1 MQICV
6 ARFFALHFEVTEIER
21 GKEAELYQ
29 QERERRQERKQA
41 QLWRSQYR
49 QCLQIE
55 VSLLFVL
62 ICCFFKKHAKSNLK
76 VYQMITN
83 SNLWF
88 QAHLQRIGED
98 GLMVFDCFST
108 ARSFLRFHP
117 VFACLCLLKSLKL
130 WILWYPVHRRGSLPF
145 SQDMKR
151 RAILRDRKRI
161 EGKVNEAPAVS
172 RGNKP
177 SISHI
182 KSLFSPQLCLL
193 PFFLLQPKA
202 QG

>member
-21 GKEAELYQ
+21 GKEAELHQ

-49 QCLQIE
+49 HCLQIE

-62 ICCFFKKHAKSNLK
+62 ICFFLNAKSNLK
-76 VYQMITN
+76 IYQMLTN
-83 SNLWF
+83 SNLRF

-98 GLMVFDCFST
+98 RLMVFDCFST
-108 ARSFLRFHP
+108 ARSFLKFHP
-117 VFACLCLLKSLKL
+117 VFACLRLLKSLRL
-130 WILWYPVHRRGSLPF
+130 WILWYPVHCRGSLPF

-161 EGKVNEAPAVS
+161 EGKVNEAPAAVS
-172 RGNKP
+172 RGKKP

-182 KSLFSPQLCLL
+182 KSPFSPQLCLL